1 MIDHAHNEKIN
12 TISSKVIDVLK
23 PYYPS
28 DSFNALSNVLS
39 AILAAY
45 CIDENV
51 DLEPLL
57 KDLFSDIRN
66 ITDIHIKAINN
77 RQIKV
82 EI

>member
-1 MIDHAHNEKIN
+1 MDLYNAGIDLWG
-12 TISSKVIDVLK
+12 TWTTSVYKVLMVT
-23 PYYPS
+23 S
-28 DSFNALSNVLS
+28 GSFDPDLATVS

-45 CIDENV
+45 CIDENIE
-51 DLEPLL
+51 LEPLL

-66 ITDIHIKAINN
+66 ITDIHMKAINN